1 MQQSHDPIGW
11 KDTQG
16 LPTTSRARAIEMFAM
31 VEVDWTVELFWKVDR
46 AVEEFGI
53 EMEDSFW
60 DMNSLRLHAQGAA
73 AVASN

>member
-1 MQQSHDPIGW
+1 MQQSHNPIGW

>member
-1 MQQSHDPIGW
+1 
-11 KDTQG
+11 
-16 LPTTSRARAIEMFAM
+16 MFAM
-31 VEVDWTVELFWKVDR
+31 VEVDWTVELIWKVDR